1 MAQVLETLPTG
12 SGEHTA
18 AIPTA
23 PILRRSDQS
32 HNACVTYSDRCIRY
46 GRDNTPLHDERGP
59 HQLWGFVDADFASDE
74 ETRRSHTGYCLF
86 LNGGPVSW
94 KSTRQKSVSL
104 STAEAEWYAASEA
117 GKEIVYLRHILEQFG
132 LSQRKATKLYEDS
145 RAVICMAENPV
156 NRKASRHIDTR
167 RHCIGEAVA
176 AKVIELIACRTHKMV
191 ADALTKS
198 LPAPVFEQ
206 HKRSM
211 LGLDDK
217 PFSVSIAFVS
227 GG

>member
-1 MAQVLETLPTG
+1 MIEGQSQSPGQEHMRAAEHCLKYLAGTPRDGIHHGGRVEADDTG
-12 SGEHTA
+12 
-18 AIPTA
+18 
-23 PILRRSDQS
+23 
-32 HNACVTYSDRCIRY
+32 
-46 GRDNTPLHDERGP
+46 RGSN
-59 HQLWGFVDADFASDE
+59 QLWGFVDADFASDE

-117 GKEIVYLRHILEQFG
+117 GKEVVYLRYILEQFG
-132 LSQRKATKLYEDS
+132 LPQRQATKLYEDS

-167 RHCIGEAVA
+167 RHWIGEAVA

-217 PFSVSIAFVS
+217 PFSINTAYVS